1 MGQQQSNI
9 NNYVRNNIS
18 TTATNNAVLN
28 LEANSEVG
36 VRIEQNITI
45 KFVSK
50 GIVTIKNFSV
60 SQKTVANL
68 KVISTLEEDIGI
80 DFVNDLQAAVSNDIG
95 STLSATQGALGGVG
109 TSNKANI
116 NQVVQN
122 EMTSVIQNEINVNSV
137 RNFFINL
144 DTIQNN
150 EFIVDA
156 DEGIIIE
163 NLTFDQDFQ
172 IQLVSEQMV
181 GTVVDALFENKN
193 VQEAL
198 NKLTAELETRQD
210 GVNDVVDSVG
220 EVLGKVMSGFFAPL
234 IIVAVVIAI
243 VVVIFIVL
251 KQTKK
256 PPAPPPAPPPPPPPP
271 PS

>member
-18 TTATNNAVLN
+18 TTATNNAVLT

-36 VRIEQNITI
+36 VRIEQNIKIRFIT
-45 KFVSK
+45 K
-50 GIVTIKNFSV
+50 GVATIKNANF
-60 SQKTVANL
+60 SQKTIANL

-109 TSNKANI
+109 TSNQANI

-144 DTIQNN
+144 DTIQNS
-150 EFIVDA
+150 EMIVEA
-156 DEGIIIE
+156 DEGIIVE

-172 IQLVSEQMV
+172 IDLVSEQMV

-198 NKLTAELETRQD
+198 NKLTAELETRQN
-210 GVNDVVDSVG
+210 GVDDVVNSVG
-220 EVLGKVMSGFFAPL
+220 GVLGKIMSGFFAPL

-243 VVVIFIVL
+243 VVVIFML
-251 KQTKK
+251 F
-256 PPAPPPAPPPPPPPP
+256 
-271 PS
+271 